1 MPAGC
6 LRKLFALC
14 FCGIADSFSASC
26 CHKQTNDFCSVN
38 DTFWLRLL
46 ILNNSNAKFCFIILL
61 WINGSFCSVHLP
73 VLAMRVTA
81 SPQGHLEQAAESQLQ
96 TQSRG
101 HFSRQPVKYYR
112 QGSAGAQL
120 RKAGSQSQDE
130 DNSGSVEGLVSGS
143 ADSSRSSSPDPE
155 TPIKTHS
162 RLHETPGPQ
171 NKTGYT
177 PGSQTAPHAGV
188 KRTVSDEGVKAVASS
203 FKEHVGQIDQRNTNQ
218 SNNTLGGRERL
229 IRSLR
234 RRPTEERTAQKV
246 LSGLRLKR
254 SDSGKG
260 EQLHFVWHWLRQN

>member
-1 MPAGC
+1 
-6 LRKLFALC
+6 
-14 FCGIADSFSASC
+14 
-26 CHKQTNDFCSVN
+26 
-38 DTFWLRLL
+38 
-46 ILNNSNAKFCFIILL
+46 
-61 WINGSFCSVHLP
+61 
-73 VLAMRVTA
+73 MRATA

-112 QGSAGAQL
+112 QGSTGAQL
-120 RKAGSQSQDE
+120 RKASSQSRDE
-130 DNSGSVEGLVSGS
+130 DNSGSAEGLVSGS

-171 NKTGYT
+171 DKT
-177 PGSQTAPHAGV
+177 PGSQTAPHAEV
-188 KRTVSDEGVKAVASS
+188 KRTVSEEGVEAVTSS
-203 FKEHVGQIDQRNTNQ
+203 LKEHVGQIDQRNTNQ

-254 SDSGKG
+254 CDLEKG
-260 EQLHFVWHWLRQN
+260 EQLHFV

>member
-1 MPAGC
+1 MFVSTKRLKC
-6 LRKLFALC
+6 NVF
-14 FCGIADSFSASC
+14 FYYIVVNFS
-26 CHKQTNDFCSVN
+26 
-38 DTFWLRLL
+38 
-46 ILNNSNAKFCFIILL
+46 
-61 WINGSFCSVHLP
+61 SVHFP
-73 VLAMRVTA
+73 VLAMRATA

-120 RKAGSQSQDE
+120 RKAGSQSRDE
-130 DNSGSVEGLVSGS
+130 DNSGSAEGLVSVS

-162 RLHETPGPQ
+162 QLHETPGPQ
-171 NKTGYT
+171 NKTEYT
-177 PGSQTAPHAGV
+177 PGSQSAPHAGV
-188 KRTVSDEGVKAVASS
+188 KRTVSDEGAKAVASP
-203 FKEHVGQIDQRNTNQ
+203 FKEHPGQIEQRNTNQ

-260 EQLHFVWHWLRQN
+260 EQLHFV